1 MSRSPF
7 FVFVASIFACA
18 TTVFGFDEEAQRLAD
33 GYEDYKPYYFGGGA
47 GTGALYGGVL
57 GAGLEV
63 GYGQVGL
70 VAAAGMGFPS
80 YSGSL
85 AYGEKAGSPDDSKRF
100 SWRVGLKGYLA
111 GEEMSFRPYL
121 VALYGPVWVYQ
132 MNWFGEELS
141 GVYDLLGASAGLDW
155 ELGSRRGF
163 SLTLGV
169 EVFPLTRT
177 VPETHEMAYKEM
189 RHEEL
194 PFLVG
199 SLIGGLNYR
208 F

>member
-18 TTVFGFDEEAQRLAD
+18 STVFGFDEEAQRLAD
-33 GYEDYKPYYFGGGA
+33 GYEDYRPYYFGVGA
-47 GTGALYGGVL
+47 GAGALYGGVL
-57 GAGLEV
+57 GAGLEA

-70 VAAAGMGFPS
+70 VGAAGMAIPH

-121 VALYGPVWVYQ
+121 AALYGPVWVYE
-132 MNWFGEELS
+132 MRWFGEELS
-141 GVYDLLGASAGLDW
+141 GVYDLIGGAAGLDW

>member
-1 MSRSPF
+1 MSRFPLSALAVSF
-7 FVFVASIFACA
+7 FVCASTA
-18 TTVFGFDEEAQRLAD
+18 FGFDEEAQRLAE
-33 GYEDYKPYYFGGGA
+33 GYEDYKPYYIGVGG

-57 GAGLEV
+57 GGGLEV

-70 VAAAGMGFPS
+70 VASGGMGFPN

-85 AYGEKAGSPDDSKRF
+85 ADGEDADSPDDSKRF

-121 VALYGPVWVYQ
+121 AALYGPVWVYE
-132 MNWFGEELS
+132 MRWFGQELS
-141 GVYDLLGASAGLDW
+141 GVYDLPGASAGLDW

-163 SLTLGV
+163 SITFGG

-177 VPETHEMAYKEM
+177 VPELHERAYKEM
-189 RHEEL
+189 RREDL
-194 PFLVG
+194 PFLVWN
-199 SLIGGLNYR
+199 LIGGLNYK